1 MWNYQVRLLGKKL
14 GQFRWI
20 TMNIKFIIL
29 IVGVLYVLS
38 FAMSLESSFRQKQI
52 NCWCSFPIK
61 CTYYFTKSLQKSCL
75 DFVKEFDTFRRKI
88 TFKTIFIF
96 QRKVIFIHLNLV
108 LVDSIFQDY
117 SSEGF
122 HPKLTSKK
130 EEEKTIFPRILRT
143 KTVLAA
149 SIHFHFVKLWHL
161 VLIRQWKLPIVIIIN
176 FIIRLLWS
184 NWPRQTQSQIT
195 TQKVLL

>member
-1 MWNYQVRLLGKKL
+1 M
-14 GQFRWI
+14 
-20 TMNIKFIIL
+20 IL

-61 CTYYFTKSLQKSCL
+61 CTYYFTKSLQKSYL

-117 SSEGF
+117 PSEGF

-130 EEEKTIFPRILRT
+130 RRRKNDFSKNFENKNSSGRIHTFSFSKTLT
-143 KTVLAA
+143 SCLDKTVEA
-149 SIHFHFVKLWHL
+149 SNCDYYQFYHSV
-161 VLIRQWKLPIVIIIN
+161 IVIK
-176 FIIRLLWS
+176 LA
-184 NWPRQTQSQIT
+184 
-195 TQKVLL
+195 